1 MTFEWRLPKILERI
15 RKWSGIRRVFA
26 HVCEEDGE
34 GGVFLIN
41 VVTSGCLR
49 LLLGETLCS
58 GKFWWGFWFGVCLNL
73 EF

>member
-1 MTFEWRLPKILERI
+1 M
-15 RKWSGIRRVFA
+15 FA

-41 VVTSGCLR
+41 VVTSGCLG

-58 GKFWWGFWFGVCLNL
+58 GKFCWGFV
-73 EF
+73 